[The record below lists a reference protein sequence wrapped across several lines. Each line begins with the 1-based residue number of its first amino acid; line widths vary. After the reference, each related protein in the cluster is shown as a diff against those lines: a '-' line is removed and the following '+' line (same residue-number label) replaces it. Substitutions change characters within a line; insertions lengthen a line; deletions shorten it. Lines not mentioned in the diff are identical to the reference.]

1 MAHER
6 FDGMLLGMA
15 QQMDGGIDEL
25 LNTFFSFL
33 GRKTDFFTGNM
44 DEKAEKMVM
53 EVMAKH
59 QQMAIGN
66 QKAKAAERKEN
77 AVPAKKK
84 KKTPKKEEDEP
95 KIVEIPD
102 ADEVAA
108 TTAAA
113 PATPAVPDLSAVDE
127 GDDADQGEGQGKLK
141 PNAGNGANLE
151 NYSWIQ
157 TLTDVEI
164 TIPLPVPPGG
174 KFKSKDL
181 VVDIKKKYL
190 KVGVKGQ
197 PPIIDSELSK
207 AVQPDECTWSLEDG
221 KILNLSFLKVNK
233 MEWWTNIIPGDPE
246 VNTKKV
252 APENSKL
259 GDLDGETRGMVEK
272 MMFDQRQ
279 KQAGK
284 PTSDEQSKLDVL
296 EKFKKQHPEM
306 DFSNVKMQ

>member
-1 MAHER
+1 MFRPCSVPGNVLIRYAARRCLINGCLFTPRCRPSALVHVR
-6 FDGMLLGMA
+6 LSLTCLLA
-15 QQMDGGIDEL
+15 FFL
-25 LNTFFSFL
+25 LFFLACFL
-33 GRKTDFFTGNM
+33 F
-44 DEKAEKMVM
+44 
-53 EVMAKH
+53 
-59 QQMAIGN
+59 
-66 QKAKAAERKEN
+66 
-77 AVPAKKK
+77 
-84 KKTPKKEEDEP
+84 PK
-95 KIVEIPD
+95 
-102 ADEVAA
+102 
-108 TTAAA
+108 
-113 PATPAVPDLSAVDE
+113 
-127 GDDADQGEGQGKLK
+127 
-141 PNAGNGANLE
+141 
-151 NYSWIQ
+151 
-157 TLTDVEI
+157 I
-164 TIPLPVPPGG
+164 TIPLPVTPGG
-174 KFKSKDL
+174 KFKGKDL

-197 PPIIDSELSK
+197 PPIIDSALSK

-233 MEWWTNIIPGDPE
+233 MVRGLYDQFCPPSPPSPPACVRLSPRCVHLEAVSVPVAWIGVYRYDGLPMWPNLPLAWLPGDPVQEWWTNIIPGDPE